1 RPAPADAG
9 QPLNLLGPILLGAIV
24 AVLLAV
30 TRHWLPAAFLVPL
43 AIVPAALFVWYERR
57 TAAPV
62 FTHTA
67 NSIAANVAAFGA
79 GVAFLGAE
87 TYLPLQLQVGFV
99 HGIDLPGYT
108 LTGVRL
114 VGVALLLCT
123 LGWTA
128 GSMGAARV
136 NSRPR
141 NQIMLGTA
149 LTFAATAVMAIPDGG
164 ASVPVLGYAVSG
176 LGMGIASPAL
186 FTAVLADGGQGREGR
201 ATSSIPL
208 TRQVGSGT
216 GAAIAGIVFAA
227 TLSAAQIRAAEHAG
241 AHVPAVVRAARP
253 RPEVAEF
260 PTADAGSEPAVRGT
274 G

>member
-1 RPAPADAG
+1 
-9 QPLNLLGPILLGAIV
+9 
-24 AVLLAV
+24 
-30 TRHWLPAAFLVPL
+30 
-43 AIVPAALFVWYERR
+43 
-57 TAAPV
+57 
-62 FTHTA
+62 
-67 NSIAANVAAFGA
+67 
-79 GVAFLGAE
+79 
-87 TYLPLQLQVGFV
+87 
-99 HGIDLPGYT
+99 
-108 LTGVRL
+108 VRL

-141 NQIMLGTA
+141 NQIMLGTV
-149 LTFAATAVMAIPDGG
+149 LTCAATAVMAIPDGG
-164 ASVPVLGYAVSG
+164 ASVPVLAYAVSG

-186 FTAVLADGGQGREGR
+186 FTAVLADGGEGREGR

-227 TLSAAQIRAAEHAG
+227 TLSAHQISAAEHAG
-241 AHVPAVVRAARP
+241 AHVPAVVHAARLSYVAVTAVSAIGVVACFWLRRDLAAP
-253 RPEVAEF
+253 GRADRPLPEVAEF
-260 PTADAGSEPAVRGT
+260 PAAEAGSEHAVRGT